1 MPSKSSPVART
12 SLYRLMDV
20 PELRGAVRD
29 KYLSHEGFV
38 TRDVTVGEREA
49 LLVSGAIATETVKWA
64 SVLRGLTSEPIDLGN
79 LTAAAVL
86 LIRNGDKNVW
96 GLSYGMGFQLLDQAK
111 IDGGFGQRIAIRVA
125 DPLELNSV
133 TRTTLDQRS
142 RTDRFSIPSGDH
154 LRGFGVGDFGELVTR
169 LVAKAEIPMI
179 TGGKKPIRLRGA
191 DALSVPLARE
201 PMALLADLNELEG
214 ILAKPAAPELEVLEQ
229 LVAVKHDPDLVDIL
243 ETALRDAL
251 ANPTDAHLGLS
262 WPHERID
269 ENGTPSSFHIRGAG
283 RIHAGLHD
291 GTPELIK
298 FLVALER
305 EADPLDRLKRIKI
318 QLYRD
323 DAGEEPISGAIPGL
337 KWIAFE
343 TEQEGK
349 RYCLHDGSWYLMD
362 QQYAKKLKQQVQAIF
377 DRGSGIELPEWPS
390 GMDEGEYNALVAEFL
405 GGTLLDRQLIRTS
418 LHRRGVEAC
427 DVLVPD
433 GSLLHVKSV
442 ESSSPASHLL
452 AQALVSTDALL
463 YDEEARKA
471 FRDRVGECG
480 GNAEHIPEPVHTVV
494 LGIARKGRPVRSDD
508 LFTFTQ
514 VTLVRHVTAL
524 EGRGVKVFVS
534 PIVRPA

>member
-1 MPSKSSPVART
+1 M
-12 SLYRLMDV
+12 
-20 PELRGAVRD
+20 
-29 KYLSHEGFV
+29 
-38 TRDVTVGEREA
+38 
-49 LLVSGAIATETVKWA
+49 
-64 SVLRGLTSEPIDLGN
+64 
-79 LTAAAVL
+79 
-86 LIRNGDKNVW
+86 
-96 GLSYGMGFQLLDQAK
+96 
-111 IDGGFGQRIAIRVA
+111 
-125 DPLELNSV
+125 
-133 TRTTLDQRS
+133 
-142 RTDRFSIPSGDH
+142 
-154 LRGFGVGDFGELVTR
+154 
-169 LVAKAEIPMI
+169 
-179 TGGKKPIRLRGA
+179 
-191 DALSVPLARE
+191 
-201 PMALLADLNELEG
+201 
-214 ILAKPAAPELEVLEQ
+214 
-229 LVAVKHDPDLVDIL
+229 
-243 ETALRDAL
+243 
-251 ANPTDAHLGLS
+251 GLS